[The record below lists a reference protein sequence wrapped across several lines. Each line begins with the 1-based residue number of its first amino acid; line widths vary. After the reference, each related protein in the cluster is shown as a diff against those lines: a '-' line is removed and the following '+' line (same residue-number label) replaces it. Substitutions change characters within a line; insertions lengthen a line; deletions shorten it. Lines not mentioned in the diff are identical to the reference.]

1 MFDERAL
8 IDPFGPL
15 EKDQI
20 KAGPVGQFRYARGAY
35 GFSVTPDRVD
45 IRCSG
50 REILPLP
57 LSAAATIVAEQL
69 EPVRG
74 FISAVGINCDAV
86 FYAQEIGREGR
97 EFCQTLTE
105 TDLFRHVYNDHTN
118 VATLSIASA
127 FPGHA
132 IQQYNIRLEPESR
145 SQGRDLFVAFN
156 GHQDISFTDSL
167 REKLAGIEEV
177 RSQVEQFHSRFLR
190 QAG

>member
-1 MFDERAL
+1 MPKSIISTIVFVGREFDISMFDERAL
-8 IDPFGPL
+8 TEPFGRL

-20 KAGPVGQFRYARGAY
+20 KAGPVGQFRYARGVY

-50 REILPLP
+50 REILPP
-57 LSAAATIVAEQL
+57 ALSAAGTIIAEQL

-86 FYAQEIGREGR
+86 FYAQEIGQEGR

-105 TDLFRHVYNDHTN
+105 TNLFRHVYNDHTN

-132 IQQYNIRLEPESR
+132 IQQYNIALNPRARHRGETSWWPSM
-145 SQGRDLFVAFN
+145 
-156 GHQDISFTDSL
+156 
-167 REKLAGIEEV
+167 GIKTYH
-177 RSQVEQFHSRFLR
+177 SQVL
-190 QAG
+190 